1 MTSQMVARAAA
12 LRTDP
17 VGRYPAAKPA
27 TAPAVPPTSASPNR
41 ARHAR
46 HHPLAPASAPSW
58 PAASRSAAVLPA
70 TPPVGDAGPGPV
82 PAAAHDM
89 AAVSPIPAWLP
100 AVGTSPPPPC

>member
-27 TAPAVPPTSASPNR
+27 AAPAVPHTSASPNR

-46 HHPLAPASAPSW
+46 HHPLAAGWAPTW

-70 TPPVGDAGPGPV
+70 TSPVGDAGPGPV
-82 PAAAHDM
+82 PPAAPARAAA
-89 AAVSPIPAWLP
+89 SPILAWLP
-100 AVGTSPPPPC
+100 AVGTSPPPHC